1 MTGADLEVH
10 EAAAQA
16 KRRQRTAWVLVLAV
30 LSVLLG
36 ARAMFG
42 TTLGDGAEVAPG
54 GAPAATVRTHAFGL
68 YYVKADTHR
77 LVQVTPGKKGVP
89 AKWAEI
95 GADGRTADGKRPDGR
110 VVEVTQW
117 VESSA
122 SEWAAA
128 QKPVT
133 AHPESTANAQPLT
146 PAQLTAGGPQIS
158 LPRTFGIWIAAFF
171 TLAALSFLVGDNP
184 AYKFT
189 EAVVVGVSAAY
200 WMTSAFW
207 ETLVP
212 KLFGAL
218 TPDLVRAYVQPQ
230 FRITDAPGGFGW
242 VQSLLGSGAQPSSVA
257 FAVALIPAVLSVLLL
272 CRLNQ
277 KASWLGVFPIAFIVG
292 LFAGLKFVQFVES
305 DLLAQTATMFEPLW
319 KTQEHVVNGVPETDW
334 AATVGYCISTT
345 LVLLGVLSVL
355 VYFFF
360 SLEHRGGIG
369 KTARV
374 GIWYLMITFGA
385 SFGFTVMGRIALLA
399 SRFEYLFDDW
409 LWLIDPAKRH

>member
-1 MTGADLEVH
+1 MSSADLEVH
-10 EAAAQA
+10 EVAAQA
-16 KRRQRTAWVLVLAV
+16 RRRQRTAWVLVLAV
-30 LSVLLG
+30 LAVLLG
-36 ARAMFG
+36 ARALMG
-42 TTLGDGAEVAPG
+42 TTLGDVGDPRADG
-54 GAPAATVRTHAFGL
+54 SPAATMRTHAFGL
-68 YYVKADTHR
+68 YYVKPDTHR
-77 LVQVTPGKKGVP
+77 MVEVKPATKDAP
-89 AKWAEI
+89 AKWEEVGKA
-95 GADGRTADGKRPDGR
+95 GTPATGKNADAP
-110 VVEVTQW
+110 VVEFTQW

-122 SEWAAA
+122 TEWAAA

-133 AHPESTANAQPLT
+133 ATPQSTANAQPLT
-146 PAQLTAGGPQIS
+146 PAQLAAGGPQIS

-189 EAVVVGVSAAY
+189 ESVVVGVSAAY

-218 TPDLVRAYVQPQ
+218 SPALVRAYVAPQ
-230 FRITDAPGGFGW
+230 FSINEAPGGFGW
-242 VQSLLGSGAQPSSVA
+242 MSNMLGSAAQPADVA
-257 FAVALIPAVLSVLLL
+257 FWVAVIPAALSVLLL

-319 KTQEHVVNGVPETDW
+319 RTQEHVVNGVTETDW

-399 SRFEYLFDDW
+399 ARFEYLFDDW